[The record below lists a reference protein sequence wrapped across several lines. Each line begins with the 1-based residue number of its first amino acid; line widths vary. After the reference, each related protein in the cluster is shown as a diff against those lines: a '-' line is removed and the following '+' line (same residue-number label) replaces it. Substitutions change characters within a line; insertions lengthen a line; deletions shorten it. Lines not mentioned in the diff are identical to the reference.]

1 MNGIGTVISLRP
13 GEAEVEV
20 KRESAC
26 GMMHEGGCGECHGC
40 DSALREIRTFMTDPI
55 GVKIGDRVE
64 FFSPSRNILLLS
76 VLVFAVPLLLMIA
89 VYFIA
94 SSFLIEAWSVV
105 VSLGAAVLWFILL
118 KIIDKPL
125 GAYAKCEILRV
136 VYCAENMDND

>member
-1 MNGIGTVISLRP
+1 MNGIGTVISLLP

-76 VLVFAVPLLLMIA
+76 VLVFAIPLLLMIA

-118 KIIDKPL
+118 KIFDKPL
-125 GAYAKCEILRV
+125 GTYAKCRILRV
-136 VYCAENMDND
+136 VYRAENMDND